1 LNSILFTDL
10 VDSIFYGVPGMAL
23 NLAVEVRYGGTYRPT
38 IREAQAIHREV
49 EVKEAWNKILARR
62 TET

>member
-1 LNSILFTDL
+1 MLLFN
-10 VDSIFYGVPGMAL
+10 GVPGMAL